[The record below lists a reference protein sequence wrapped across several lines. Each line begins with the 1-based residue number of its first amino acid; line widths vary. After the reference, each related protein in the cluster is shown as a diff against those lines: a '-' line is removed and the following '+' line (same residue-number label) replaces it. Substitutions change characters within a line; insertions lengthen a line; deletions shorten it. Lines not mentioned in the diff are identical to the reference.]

1 MSNLNNRTVTCNGCG
16 VTDIHKSETTVV
28 TQHETRDMPLFY
40 CKDWKCM
47 AGRISFTEIDV
58 NTYSGGIPTDT
69 NLVVAESSDVEE
81 TALVL
86 YGFDEIGMFD
96 DEFNNP
102 VYGFLGDK

>member
-1 MSNLNNRTVTCNGCG
+1 MM
-16 VTDIHKSETTVV
+16 ETIVIGIVQKKEINKMT
-28 TQHETRDMPLFY
+28 
-40 CKDWKCM
+40 
-47 AGRISFTEIDV
+47 FTEIDV
-58 NTYSGGIPTDT
+58 NTYSGNIPTGTD
-69 NLVVAESSDVEE
+69 LVVAESGDVEE

>member
-1 MSNLNNRTVTCNGCG
+1 MT
-16 VTDIHKSETTVV
+16 
-28 TQHETRDMPLFY
+28 
-40 CKDWKCM
+40 
-47 AGRISFTEIDV
+47 FTEIDV
-58 NTYSGGIPTDT
+58 NTYSGIIPTDT
-69 NLVVAESSDVEE
+69 DLVVAESGDVEE